1 MDQRERSNGLLMS
14 NSRSKDY
21 YGSEPRVKEVRKGV
35 DKSNKHRKNLYK
47 YSSSHDTDEYDDY
60 DDYKYNT

>member
-1 MDQRERSNGLLMS
+1 MG
-14 NSRSKDY
+14 NSRSRDY
-21 YGSEPRVKEVRKGV
+21 WGNDEPKVREVRKGV

-60 DDYKYNT
+60 DEYNTQR